1 MLKQR
6 EDVIKLHGYNHKDR
20 IILEGK
26 INDKFKETEQTL
38 KTLKDVFK
46 SFTEKNKNK
55 VAPSELDMM
64 SKNIDVLWRNLNILE
79 ESLKSGQAHWNSEQ
93 INPSNELEKPL
104 VFDNEYNGD
113 ELTAE
118 EEQLMKE
125 Q

>member
-1 MLKQR
+1 
-6 EDVIKLHGYNHKDR
+6 
-20 IILEGK
+20 
-26 INDKFKETEQTL
+26 
-38 KTLKDVFK
+38 VFK

-79 ESLKSGQAHWNSEQ
+79 ETLKQGQVHRSSEAGV
-93 INPSNELEKPL
+93 NHSSDLEKPL
-104 VFDNEYNGD
+104 VIDESKYNGD

-125 Q
+125 FKEND